1 MGCQKYGE
9 STERGL
15 GRSGVKFYHVR
26 MILGKTHSPPA
37 AFHFSEPRLL
47 PGSRRRAGSEFPK
60 SSSTWQFGTFWNG
73 VLLEQLKE
81 SGAGSWKGSR
91 GLLLCEGLS

>member
-60 SSSTWQFGTFWNG
+60 FLQLGSLALSGMVSS
-73 VLLEQLKE
+73 
-81 SGAGSWKGSR
+81 
-91 GLLLCEGLS
+91 